1 VLVALIKT
9 GTTMRVL
16 LLTQVLPYPPDSGP
30 KIKTYHVIKYLA
42 QRHRV
47 TLVAFVRDTDKPE
60 YIAHLKTL
68 CERVITVPI
77 QRAASRDL
85 IFLGKSLLTGQ
96 PWMML
101 RDERPEMRAALAEL
115 AATSQFDIV
124 HADQLNMGQYA
135 LPFPSGRKVL
145 DLHNALWVLY
155 KRMSEA
161 QSFTN
166 PMKYL
171 LMRDWPLLKRY
182 EAEMCRR
189 FDAVTAVSEEDK
201 AALIEAGAPSAMTV
215 IPIAVDLDSQ
225 PYIERQPKGPHII
238 HIGTMY
244 WPANIN
250 AINWFLDAIY
260 PLIKARLPEVRCT
273 LIGARPPE
281 SIIER
286 AKADPSLTVTGY
298 VDDPMPY
305 LQDASM
311 MIVPLKA
318 GGGMRVKILNA
329 LAQGIPMV
337 TTTVGCEGIAVTPD
351 KDILIADEPAA
362 FAEASLR
369 LLTDA
374 DLNQRISQ
382 NGRNMVMQ
390 RYDYREAVKPL
401 DDVYAEIVAK
411 PAKG

>member
-1 VLVALIKT
+1 
-9 GTTMRVL
+9 MRVL

-85 IFLGKSLLTGQ
+85 VFLGKSLLSGQ

-161 QSFTN
+161 QAFTN

-298 VDDPMPY
+298 VDDPLPY

-382 NGRNMVMQ
+382 NGRDMVMR

>member
-1 VLVALIKT
+1 
-9 GTTMRVL
+9 MRVL

-85 IFLGKSLLTGQ
+85 VFLGKSLLSGQ

-124 HADQLNMGQYA
+124 HADQLNMGQFA

-161 QSFTN
+161 QAFTN

-298 VDDPMPY
+298 VDDPLPY

-382 NGRNMVMQ
+382 NGRDMVMR

>member
-1 VLVALIKT
+1 
-9 GTTMRVL
+9 MRVL

-85 IFLGKSLLTGQ
+85 VFLGKSLLSGQ

-161 QSFTN
+161 QAFTN

-298 VDDPMPY
+298 VDDPLPY

-382 NGRNMVMQ
+382 NGRDMVMQ